1 MSNHITSLL
10 RRKILGVGLTGKSV
24 ILLMGDLASDD
35 GSGIWASKARM
46 ARELET
52 TDRTIQRTIKALI
65 DAGFVSCV
73 GERRHQNGSTFE
85 YQINADRVDLCA
97 DAHDKPP
104 THRHPLAQHL
114 GAKTQDVTP
123 DAVSP
128 PTEGHPTPDAVS
140 PHAPTEGHPN
150 QTKPN
155 RTNCAADAAHNSDFD
170 FVGFLSKFASVYP
183 RMGDAEKTE
192 DALRSALGEGADPKD
207 ILAGARAY
215 AVEQDGNEARYIK
228 FSENWISDGRWHRH
242 VTAPSAKI
250 DVQKTLAARAATI
263 LEAKPFICRSITAY
277 AAGECIV
284 AGLVSVDQCKA
295 AGINL

>member
-73 GERRHQNGSTFE
+73 GERKHQNGSTFE
-85 YQINADRVDLCA
+85 YQISADRVDLCP

-104 THRHPLAQHL
+104 THRHPWAQHL
-114 GAKTQDVTP
+114 GGETQDVTP
-123 DAVSP
+123 DTVSP
-128 PTEGHPTPDAVS
+128 PTGCHPTPDTLS

-155 RTNCAADAAHNSDFD
+155 RTNCAADAAHKSEFD
-170 FVGFLSKFASVYP
+170 FEGFLAKFASVYP

-192 DALRSALGEGADPKD
+192 DALTAAIDAGADPRE
-207 ILAGARAY
+207 ILAGARDY
-215 AVEQDGNEARYIK
+215 ASENADNKTRYLK
-228 FSENWISDGRWHRH
+228 FSENWIGEKRWRQH
-242 VTAPSAKI
+242 VAKLWAAV
-250 DVQKTLAARAATI
+250 DPQKI
-263 LEAKPFICRSITAY
+263 LEIRANDIRGAKPYICRSITAH
-277 AAGECIV
+277 AAGECIT
-284 AGLVSVDQCKA
+284 AGLVTVADCQN
-295 AGINL
+295 AGIAI